1 MSEYMILAYV
11 LVGVLVFLVMCFG
24 VVLIMTAFD
33 IIETTIRR
41 LRKMTL
47 STKLKL
53 QNEIDARNEARER
66 EFAERMKKDHE

>member
-33 IIETTIRR
+33 II
-41 LRKMTL
+41 
-47 STKLKL
+47 
-53 QNEIDARNEARER
+53 RNSYKEVQEDDPFREDQI
-66 EFAERMKKDHE
+66 AE

>member
-33 IIETTIRR
+33 IIRNSYKEVREDDPFDET
-41 LRKMTL
+41 
-47 STKLKL
+47 
-53 QNEIDARNEARER
+53 EI
-66 EFAERMKKDHE
+66 AE